1 MGHGGTLNDSN
12 SYFYMNHHDSFNPRG
27 NHSNAAGARQLG
39 GGPFTAGLTFG
50 KKSMR
55 SSADRI
61 SVNPVG
67 GVERQTGDA
76 CSGERCGSAYIKGC
90 PVCGCSDKARGHC
103 TIGGGGGFTS
113 PGARGY
119 SNEEIA
125 QEIRKSGKKVP
136 SNFFNKYPRKSAA
149 RKMNASGCGYNN
161 FHHKSSFSSN
171 INKYNTFR

>member
-1 MGHGGTLNDSN
+1 MSTLIGPGADMSFVGGAYSDKFAVPASHTNEQAGFSRANNMGHGGTLNDSN

-67 GVERQTGDA
+67 GVERQQEMLVAVKDVVVHILKVAQCVDA
-76 CSGERCGSAYIKGC
+76 VIKLEVIVLLEVEVVLL
-90 PVCGCSDKARGHC
+90 PLVLEV
-103 TIGGGGGFTS
+103 IVM
-113 PGARGY
+113 
-119 SNEEIA
+119 
-125 QEIRKSGKKVP
+125 KK
-136 SNFFNKYPRKSAA
+136 
-149 RKMNASGCGYNN
+149 
-161 FHHKSSFSSN
+161 
-171 INKYNTFR
+171 